1 MNQQQIYEGWHL
13 SQKEW
18 EHAKNELDIAE
29 KELFKPFQ
37 QGIAVAGVN
46 PPLKLIERVEYLRVE
61 LDNALI
67 KKDEWIKRLKD
78 I

>member
-18 EHAKNELDIAE
+18 ERAKDELDLAE
-29 KELFKPFQ
+29 KELLKPFQ
-37 QGIAVAGVN
+37 QGVAVAGVN
-46 PPLKLIERVEYLRVE
+46 PSLNLFEQVNLKRSN
-61 LDNALI
+61 LDRALA